1 MRDQR
6 KLIIAKIKRHVLS
19 SQKSKLVQRIARIFE
34 ISTRAIFRI
43 IKNDQALKAYKM
55 VKVLALAS
63 AHIGK

>member
-1 MRDQR
+1 
-6 KLIIAKIKRHVLS
+6 VLS
-19 SQKSKLVQRIARIFE
+19 SQKSKLVQRIARIFY